1 MFSHAMHLQFADLNA
16 ELQFVPAKA
25 NSIESEQ
32 SQLAPSPPR
41 SSPHQTGVKV
51 DTQIGKC
58 R

>member
-32 SQLAPSPPR
+32 SQLAPSPL
-41 SSPHQTGVKV
+41 QTGVKV